1 MNGCLQVEDEVEGKM
16 IATVAK
22 SQMIVSQ
29 SHEKTLCQMHCA
41 AVKEKGH
48 GWVISSKE
56 KPHVK
61 D

>member
-1 MNGCLQVEDEVEGKM
+1 MLPSGGRSRGKDDRDSRK
-16 IATVAK
+16 VADD
-22 SQMIVSQ
+22 SQ
-29 SHEKTLCQMHCA
+29 SDEKTLCQMHCA

-48 GWVISSKE
+48 GWVITSKE